1 MDKGQILDGVQAL
14 GEQRI
19 LLANLLD
26 RAAQSNQRNSPIS
39 SEFLS
44 PAEQALARQVLQAAG
59 IGQHQYCFWGGYP
72 QAERCVAVFLP
83 DWMEPEQVGAQAGLV
98 ALRATFREPLTHR
111 DFLGSLMALG
121 IQRPRIGDI
130 LVEENQ
136 CDLVVSQSMG
146 DYLVQSWESAGRV
159 KLSVQR
165 LELEALCVPEQKVQE
180 IRDTVMSLRL
190 DAVAS
195 SGFRTSRSKMGSLI
209 TGGKVRLN
217 DLECSKSD
225 KPIAQGDV
233 ISVRGLGKM
242 KVEEVGCL
250 SKKGR
255 TNIVLKRYL

>member
-1 MDKGQILDGVQAL
+1 MQAL

-26 RAAQSNQRNSPIS
+26 RAHQSAQRNIPVA

-59 IGQHQYCFWGGYP
+59 VGQQDYCFWGGYP
-72 QAERCVAVFLP
+72 GAERCVAVFLP
-83 DWMEPEQVGAQAGLV
+83 DWMDSDQADTESGLV

-130 LVEENQ
+130 LVDETQ
-136 CDLVVSQSMG
+136 CDLVVKESIGAYLSQN
-146 DYLVQSWESAGRV
+146 WESAGRV
-159 KLSVQR
+159 KLS
-165 LELEALCVPEQKVQE
+165 LCPIDLADLHIPVVNVQE

-190 DAVAS
+190 DAVSS
-195 SGFRTSRSKMGSLI
+195 SGFRTSRSKMVNLI
-209 TGGKVRLN
+209 AGGKVRVN
-217 DLECSKSD
+217 DLECTKSD
-225 KPIAQGDV
+225 KIIVQGDV

-242 KVEEVGCL
+242 KVEEVGGL

-255 TNIVLKRYL
+255 TNILLKRYI